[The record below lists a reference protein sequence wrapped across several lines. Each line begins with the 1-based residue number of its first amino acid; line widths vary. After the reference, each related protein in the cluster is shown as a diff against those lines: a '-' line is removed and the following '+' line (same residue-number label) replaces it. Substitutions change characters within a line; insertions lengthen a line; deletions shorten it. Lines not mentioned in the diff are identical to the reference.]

1 MNMKAIL
8 STGCRLIGMLIFFT
22 GCSREESP
30 PSENPPVG
38 VVTTSTHGFTLH
50 TGPDGSLYTIR
61 GRDGKPIAREI
72 SGQDLAAEF
81 PGLSEELRS
90 LWAGSERGQATDL
103 ILRGGASFET
113 VDKSAPLMERIA
125 RPDRLSTPAR

>member
-38 VVTTSTHGFTLH
+38 VVTTSTHEFTLH
-50 TGPDGSLYTIR
+50 TGPDGTLYTIR
-61 GRDGKPIAREI
+61 DRDGKPIAREI